1 MNNTLRIYLNN
12 GILDMQK
19 GNLLSAEIN
28 FKNSLKKFPKQYFLN
43 TFLIPCLIQQKKYEE
58 ALRYAI
64 PFHKN
69 GTMLEHSSIYL
80 GIIYFQTSQLILAL
94 KYFDAA
100 LSINANNYDALV
112 NKAGVLHKLNKNS
125 DAMMSLDKAL
135 NIKNN
140 DLIAYRNYA
149 SIYEDELDFNQSEKY
164 YLKALSFHPNNH
176 KTLYALSHLQ
186 LSKKEY
192 QQGWG
197 NFEHRWYKEKF
208 RYPNIAPLK
217 NLENIKNKKILIWH
231 EQGLGDTIQFSRYV
245 RRLLEL
251 EAKVV
256 FEVQEPLVAFF
267 AKQFSCEITNSPSN
281 MEFDFQSP
289 LLSLPRIFSN
299 EDKYFEFV
307 EPYFT
312 SSQEKKLFWNK
323 ELGLCSNKLNLGIT
337 ISGNTKQ
344 IHEDRRKISL
354 SYFTKFLQ
362 FCKIFLIQ
370 KDISKEDKN
379 ILNHNKEII
388 FLGNNT
394 SWQNFTDTSAIL
406 DNMDYLISID
416 TSIIHLAGSMNKES
430 LLLLSKPAEWR
441 WAQEDDQ
448 TPNWYHSVKIL
459 RQKSRRNWDTIRD
472 DLEKI
477 IRDVSY
483 KKFN

>member
-28 FKNSLKKFPKQYFLN
+28 FKNALKKFPKQYFLN

-80 GIIYFQTSQLILAL
+80 GIIYFQTTQLILAL

-164 YLKALSFHPNNH
+164 YLKALSFHPNDH
-176 KTLYALSHLQ
+176 ESLYALSQLQ

-192 QQGWG
+192 QQGWE

-267 AKQFSCEITNSPSN
+267 AKQFSCEINNSPSN

-344 IHEDRRKISL
+344 IHEDRRKINL

-441 WAQEDDQ
+441 WAQEDDK
-448 TPNWYHSVKIL
+448 TPNWYNSVKIL
-459 RQKSRRNWDTIRD
+459 RQKSRRNWDTIQD